1 MGLRS
6 GRRSFGLRLEGNLVF
21 GTALV
26 IPSCSLNKKSAP
38 SVNRTSK
45 NGQ

>member
-38 SVNRTSK
+38 VQTGALFR
-45 NGQ
+45 GI

>member
-26 IPSCSLNKKSAP
+26 IPSYY
-38 SVNRTSK
+38 NRFRVK
-45 NGQ
+45 AR